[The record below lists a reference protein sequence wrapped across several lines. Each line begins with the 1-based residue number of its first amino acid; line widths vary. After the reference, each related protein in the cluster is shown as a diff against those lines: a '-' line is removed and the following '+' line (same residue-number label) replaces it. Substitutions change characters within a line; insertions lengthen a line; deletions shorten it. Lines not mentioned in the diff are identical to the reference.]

1 MRNVY
6 GAVHIRRCCARRST
20 SQYSL
25 LPPTTIDGPARYA
38 QSFACC
44 PSGDERSLIELRA
57 TLVPLKRR
65 EILYDAGQPIQHVE
79 FIVDG
84 IVSVLSLIGDRS
96 GVETATIGREG
107 MVGMPAFHG
116 VAAASERAV
125 VQLPGAAYRLDV
137 SAFRELLP
145 QMPALAALLHRYAAV
160 MFTLASQNSAC
171 NRKHSIEG
179 RCARW
184 LLTASERLDSSSIE
198 LTHDSV
204 AQMLGVRRASV
215 TESLG
220 SLEKRNLIQTS
231 RGRLTV
237 IDRNGLESVACACHG
252 IIGGAVRSLVEQVA

>member
-1 MRNVY
+1 MDPHVTHNR
-6 GAVHIRRCCARRST
+6 
-20 SQYSL
+20 L
-25 LPPTTIDGPARYA
+25 LAALPA
-38 QSFACC
+38 
-44 PSGDERSLIELRA
+44 DERSLIEHRA
-57 TLVPLKRR
+57 TLVSLKRR
-65 EILYDAGQPIQHVE
+65 DVLYDAGQPIQHVD
-79 FIVDG
+79 FVIDG
-84 IVSVLSLIGDRS
+84 IVSVLSLIGDRA

-116 VAAASERAV
+116 VQAASERAV
-125 VQLPGAAYRLDV
+125 VQLPGSAYRLDV
-137 SAFRELLP
+137 LTFREVLP
-145 QMPALAALLHRYAAV
+145 QLPALGALLHRYAVV

-184 LLTASERLDSSSIE
+184 LLTASDRLDSASIE

-220 SLEKRNLIQTS
+220 SLEKRNFIRTS

-237 IDRNGLESVACACHG
+237 VDRSGLESVACACHG
-252 IIGGAVRSLVEQVA
+252 IIGGAVRGLLEQVA

>member
-1 MRNVY
+1 MDQHVTHNR
-6 GAVHIRRCCARRST
+6 
-20 SQYSL
+20 L
-25 LPPTTIDGPARYA
+25 LAALP
-38 QSFACC
+38 
-44 PSGDERSLIELRA
+44 GDERSLIEHRA

-65 EILYDAGQPIQHVE
+65 DVLYDAGQPIQDVY

-84 IVSVLSLIGDRS
+84 IVSVLSMVGDRS

-116 VAAASERAV
+116 VPVAAERAV
-125 VQLPGAAYRLDV
+125 VQLPGTAYRMEV
-137 SAFRELLP
+137 GPFREVLA
-145 QMPALAALLHRYAAV
+145 QTPALGTLLHRYAVV

-184 LLTASERLDSSSIE
+184 LLSASDRLDSSSIE

-220 SLEKRNLIQTS
+220 SLEKRNFIQTS

-237 IDRNGLESVACACHG
+237 VDRDGLESVSCTCHG
-252 IIGGAVRSLVEQVA
+252 IIGGAVRSLLEPVA